1 MFVFF
6 ISRDPESDI
15 QLWLYHRVEERDYE
29 ARLSKSSKDVFL
41 LGEENSLSQIIQG
54 YTLKNASADIKG
66 FALKRKTIYC
76 FFK

>member
-6 ISRDPESDI
+6 ISCDPESDI

-29 ARLSKSSKDVFL
+29 ARLNKSSKDVFL
-41 LGEENSLSQIIQG
+41 LGEENSLSQIYIG
-54 YTLKNASADIKG
+54 IYFEKCIG
-66 FALKRKTIYC
+66 RYKRICTQKEDNIL